1 MATPAVR
8 WSLRLPWSS
17 TLRLQR
23 LVQLDS
29 PGRIGDVV
37 ARAVGHLLD
46 QPEHTVL
53 SIVVQTAVGRADQPR
68 DRTAVCSWRVE
79 AAIVERC
86 AAWCAAHPDMALSWL
101 VDAAIRCHEAVC
113 TSREGVA
120 PTCGLAPRRYRRLSR
135 ELVVVLDDEAHAA

>member
-29 PGRIGDVV
+29 PGRVGDVV

-46 QPEHTVL
+46 QPEHIVL

-68 DRTAVCSWRVE
+68 DRTTICSWRVE

-86 AAWCAAHPDMALSWL
+86 AAWCAHHPEMALSWL

-113 TSREGVA
+113 ASREGGA
-120 PTCGLAPRRYRRLSR
+120 MTCGLAPRRYRRLSR
-135 ELVVVLDDEAHAA
+135 ELVVVLDEEAHAA